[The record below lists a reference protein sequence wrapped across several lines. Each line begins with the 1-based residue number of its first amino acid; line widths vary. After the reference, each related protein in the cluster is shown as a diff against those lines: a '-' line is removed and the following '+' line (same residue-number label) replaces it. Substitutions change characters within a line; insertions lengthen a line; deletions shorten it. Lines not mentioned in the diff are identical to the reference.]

1 MTLSDYQNKILEK
14 LLDKYERSKQTYD
27 STEKSRAIMIK
38 PADIYKDYDS
48 DYSDIDEQ
56 SEFETDI
63 SELVNEEYITIRRK
77 EKIISRIV
85 LNVDSLDKIYAL
97 MKREPRKLAIQN
109 EINLYKEWIG
119 KNELIS
125 SYCTHQ
131 IELLESGKT
140 AKYKIKVA
148 ENLLRLLEFV
158 LSNRQMILEREL
170 SIAVFGDT
178 KIFEKEY
185 RNKLLYVLK
194 TYGNYNDLI
203 LEIEEEK
210 DNEKEEREEIEHS
223 ILEELNIYSNPK
235 YVYFKGCAEITF
247 EDGNSY
253 KLSSDIP
260 IALPMDKL
268 NTIKSFMISDSAIM
282 TVENLASYNRIY
294 EKDYFVI
301 YLAGYHNIA
310 KQSLIKLIASQNDV
324 KEWYHFGDIDPDG
337 FLILENLKKKTG
349 INFKPV
355 YMSINELKKY
365 EKYTKKLE
373 DNDTTKAQGLINK
386 GLYVDIMEY
395 MLKNNVKLEQEIVSW
410 MNGVSD
416 V

>member
-27 STEKSRAIMIK
+27 STEKLRAIMIK

-85 LNVDSLDKIYAL
+85 LNVDLLDKIYTL

-125 SYCTHQ
+125 RYCTHQ

-203 LEIEEEK
+203 SEIEEEK

-268 NTIKSFMISDSAIM
+268 NTIKSFVISDSAIM

-294 EKDYFVI
+294 EKDCFVI

-310 KQSLIKLIASQNDV
+310 KQSLIKLIASQNDI

-410 MNGVSD
+410 MEKVH
-416 V
+416 

>member
-14 LLDKYERSKQTYD
+14 LLDKYERSKQNYD
-27 STEKSRAIMIK
+27 STEKLRAIMIK
-38 PADIYKDYDS
+38 PTDIYKDYDS

-85 LNVDSLDKIYAL
+85 LNVDSLDKIYTL

-125 SYCTHQ
+125 RYCTHQ

-203 LEIEEEK
+203 SEIEEEK
-210 DNEKEEREEIEHS
+210 GNEKEEREEIEHS

-373 DNDTTKAQGLINK
+373 VNDTTKAYGLINK
-386 GLYVDIMEY
+386 GLYTDIMEY
-395 MLKNNVKLEQEIVSW
+395 MLKYNVKLEQEIVSW
-410 MNGVSD
+410 MEKVH
-416 V
+416 

>member
-14 LLDKYERSKQTYD
+14 LLDKYERSKHTYD

-282 TVENLASYNRIY
+282 TVENLASYNRIH

-410 MNGVSD
+410 MNGRAE
-416 V
+416 

>member
-14 LLDKYERSKQTYD
+14 LLDKYERSKQPYD
-27 STEKSRAIMIK
+27 STEKLRAIMIK

-85 LNVDSLDKIYAL
+85 LNVDSIDKIYTL

-119 KNELIS
+119 KNELINR
-125 SYCTHQ
+125 YCTHQ
-131 IELLESGKT
+131 IELLESGKK
-140 AKYKIKVA
+140 AKYEIKVA

-178 KIFEKEY
+178 KIYEKEY
-185 RNKLLYVLK
+185 RNKLLYILK

-203 LEIEEEK
+203 SEIEEEK
-210 DNEKEEREEIEHS
+210 DNEKEEREEIEHI

-268 NTIKSFMISDSAIM
+268 NTIKSFVIGDSAIM

-373 DNDTTKAQGLINK
+373 VNDTTKAQGLINK

-410 MNGVSD
+410 MEKVH
-416 V
+416 

>member
-14 LLDKYERSKQTYD
+14 LLDKYERSKQNYD
-27 STEKSRAIMIK
+27 STEKLRAIMIK
-38 PADIYKDYDS
+38 PTDIYKDYDS

-85 LNVDSLDKIYAL
+85 LNVDSLDKIYTL

-125 SYCTHQ
+125 RYCTHQ

-203 LEIEEEK
+203 SEIEEEK
-210 DNEKEEREEIEHS
+210 GNEKEEREEIEHS

-410 MNGVSD
+410 MNGRAE
-416 V
+416 

>member
-14 LLDKYERSKQTYD
+14 LLDKYERSKQNYD
-27 STEKSRAIMIK
+27 STEKLRAIMIK
-38 PADIYKDYDS
+38 PTDIYKDYDS

-85 LNVDSLDKIYAL
+85 LNVDSLDKIYTL

-125 SYCTHQ
+125 CYCTHQ
-131 IELLESGKT
+131 IELLKNSKT

-203 LEIEEEK
+203 SEIEEEK
-210 DNEKEEREEIEHS
+210 GNEKEEREEIEHS

-410 MNGVSD
+410 MNGVG
-416 V
+416 

>member
-14 LLDKYERSKQTYD
+14 LLDKYERSKQNYD
-27 STEKSRAIMIK
+27 STEKLRAIMIK
-38 PADIYKDYDS
+38 PTDIYKDYDS

-85 LNVDSLDKIYAL
+85 LNVDSLDKIYTL

-125 SYCTHQ
+125 CYCTHQ
-131 IELLESGKT
+131 IELLKNSKT

-203 LEIEEEK
+203 SEIEEEK
-210 DNEKEEREEIEHS
+210 GNEKEEREEIEHS

-365 EKYTKKLE
+365 EKYIKKLE

-410 MNGVSD
+410 MNGVG
-416 V
+416 

>member
-14 LLDKYERSKQTYD
+14 LLDKYERSKQPYD
-27 STEKSRAIMIK
+27 STEKLRAIMIK

-85 LNVDSLDKIYAL
+85 LNVDSLDKIYIL

-119 KNELIS
+119 KNELINR
-125 SYCTHQ
+125 YCTHQ
-131 IELLESGKT
+131 IELLESGKK
-140 AKYKIKVA
+140 AKYEIKVA

-178 KIFEKEY
+178 KIYEKEY

-203 LEIEEEK
+203 SEIEEEK
-210 DNEKEEREEIEHS
+210 DNKKEEREEIEHI

-268 NTIKSFMISDSAIM
+268 NTIKSFVISDSAIM

-294 EKDYFVI
+294 EKDCFVI

-373 DNDTTKAQGLINK
+373 VNDTTKAYGLINK

-395 MLKNNVKLEQEIVSW
+395 MLKYNVKLEQEIVSW
-410 MNGVSD
+410 MEKVH
-416 V
+416 

>member
-14 LLDKYERSKQTYD
+14 LLDKYERSKQNYD
-27 STEKSRAIMIK
+27 STEKLRAIMIK
-38 PADIYKDYDS
+38 PTDIYKDYDS

-77 EKIISRIV
+77 EKIILRIV
-85 LNVDSLDKIYAL
+85 LNVDSLDKIYTL

-125 SYCTHQ
+125 RYCTHQ

-310 KQSLIKLIASQNDV
+310 KQSLIKLIPSQNDV

-410 MNGVSD
+410 MNGVG
-416 V
+416 

>member
-14 LLDKYERSKQTYD
+14 LLDKYERSKQNYD
-27 STEKSRAIMIK
+27 STEKLRAIMIK

-77 EKIISRIV
+77 EKIILRIV
-85 LNVDSLDKIYAL
+85 LNVDSLDKIYTL

-125 SYCTHQ
+125 RYCTHQ

-373 DNDTTKAQGLINK
+373 ANDTTKAHGLINK
-386 GLYVDIMEY
+386 GLYTDIMEY

-410 MNGVSD
+410 MNGVG
-416 V
+416 

>member
-14 LLDKYERSKQTYD
+14 LLDKYERSKQNYD
-27 STEKSRAIMIK
+27 STEKLRAIMIK
-38 PADIYKDYDS
+38 PTDIYKDYDS

-77 EKIISRIV
+77 EKIILRIV
-85 LNVDSLDKIYAL
+85 LNVDSLDKIYTL

-125 SYCTHQ
+125 RYCTHQ

-203 LEIEEEK
+203 LEIKEEK

-410 MNGVSD
+410 MNGVG
-416 V
+416 

>member
-148 ENLLRLLEFV
+148 ENLLRLIEFV

-282 TVENLASYNRIY
+282 TVENLASYNRIH

-410 MNGVSD
+410 MNG
-416 V
+416 

>member
-27 STEKSRAIMIK
+27 STEKLRAIMIK

-85 LNVDSLDKIYAL
+85 LNVDLLDKIYTL

-125 SYCTHQ
+125 RYCTHQ

-203 LEIEEEK
+203 SEIEEEK

-268 NTIKSFMISDSAIM
+268 NTIKSFVISDSAIM
-282 TVENLASYNRIY
+282 TVENLASYNRMY
-294 EKDYFVI
+294 EKDCFVI

-310 KQSLIKLIASQNDV
+310 KQSLIKLIASQNDI

-410 MNGVSD
+410 MEKVH
-416 V
+416 

>member
-131 IELLESGKT
+131 IELLKNSKT

-203 LEIEEEK
+203 SEIEEEK
-210 DNEKEEREEIEHS
+210 GNEKEEREEIEHS

-410 MNGVSD
+410 MNGRAE
-416 V
+416 

>member
-1 MTLSDYQNKILEK
+1 M
-14 LLDKYERSKQTYD
+14 
-27 STEKSRAIMIK
+27 
-38 PADIYKDYDS
+38 
-48 DYSDIDEQ
+48 
-56 SEFETDI
+56 
-63 SELVNEEYITIRRK
+63 
-77 EKIISRIV
+77 ISR
-85 LNVDSLDKIYAL
+85 
-97 MKREPRKLAIQN
+97 
-109 EINLYKEWIG
+109 
-119 KNELIS
+119 
-125 SYCTHQ
+125 YCIHQ
-131 IELLESGKT
+131 IELLESGKK
-140 AKYKIKVA
+140 AKYEIKVA

-203 LEIEEEK
+203 SEIEEEK

-268 NTIKSFMISDSAIM
+268 STIKSFVISDSAIM

-294 EKDYFVI
+294 EKDCFVI

-410 MNGVSD
+410 MNGRAE
-416 V
+416 

>member
-210 DNEKEEREEIEHS
+210 DNEKEERGEIEHS

-247 EDGNSY
+247 EDGNNY

-410 MNGVSD
+410 MNGRAE
-416 V
+416 

>member
-14 LLDKYERSKQTYD
+14 LLDKYERSKQNYD
-27 STEKSRAIMIK
+27 STEKLRAIMIK

-77 EKIISRIV
+77 EKIILRIV
-85 LNVDSLDKIYAL
+85 LNVDSLDKIYTL

-125 SYCTHQ
+125 RYCTHQ

-373 DNDTTKAQGLINK
+373 ANDTTKAHGLINK
-386 GLYVDIMEY
+386 GLYTDIMEY
-395 MLKNNVKLEQEIVSW
+395 MLKYNVKLEQEIVSW
-410 MNGVSD
+410 MEKVH
-416 V
+416 

>member
-14 LLDKYERSKQTYD
+14 LLDKYERSKQNYD
-27 STEKSRAIMIK
+27 STEKLRAIMIK
-38 PADIYKDYDS
+38 PTDIYKDYDS

-85 LNVDSLDKIYAL
+85 LNVDSLDKIYTL

-125 SYCTHQ
+125 CYCTHQ
-131 IELLESGKT
+131 IELLKNSKT

-203 LEIEEEK
+203 SEIEEEK
-210 DNEKEEREEIEHS
+210 GNEKEEREEIEHS

-268 NTIKSFMISDSAIM
+268 NTFKSFMISDSAIM

-410 MNGVSD
+410 MNGVG
-416 V
+416 